1 MSTEPATPPTE
12 LSTDVVGRL
21 DEYSSETLRQ
31 LARYGESLAEYRARN
46 ARIVEGADEDEV
58 EDRPEDLPDDVPSKV
73 TIMVKEINENCY
85 YYWQWRD
92 GDEIESTYKGPVDSS
107 E

>member
-31 LARYGESLAEYRARN
+31 LARYAESLAEYRARN
-46 ARIVEGADEDEV
+46 ARIAEGADEAEV
-58 EDRPEDLPDDVPSKV
+58 EDLPDDVPPKV